1 MSLPHDGIVLSVCG
15 VARVFT
21 IGSKQVWKGEM
32 SSILGRGKMTARPAG
47 VEWMPR
53 RWLQPP
59 ARENLHGARGNCAQV
74 RALVRRG
81 PPNSARFGT
90 RARKWGVRSYA
101 DALAPPGSE
110 TVMEGKSPGAREVSA
125 EVIVLRRREREFCY
139 GEGEGTDNLGPPA
152 SRHCTRIW
160 NVPPHQRR
168 RGKRLAPTAHRSA
181 HGLIRSFGLCAF
193 A

>member
-1 MSLPHDGIVLSVCG
+1 MSPSLTAAFILGLWSHRGLHHWAQAG
-15 VARVFT
+15 LE
-21 IGSKQVWKGEM
+21 GEM

-47 VEWMPR
+47 VEWMSR

-101 DALAPPGSE
+101 DTLVPLGSE

-125 EVIVLRRREREFCY
+125 EVIVMRRREREFCY

-152 SRHCTRIW
+152 SRHCTCIW
-160 NVPPHQRR
+160 NV
-168 RGKRLAPTAHRSA
+168 APTIGTRSNMFFWA
-181 HGLIRSFGLCAF
+181 VRICLMGRSQKKFGPERR
-193 A
+193 